1 MIGLDELI
9 LEAGKTHVSP
19 PREDQSL
26 LERLR
31 DPRVLARAKEL
42 LHSEDRDRRR
52 KSILCIERIGYALRD
67 QETAE
72 LLLHHADATKDKYE
86 AATALDGLKRLDPPQ
101 PLPPEPL
108 LRLAR
113 RPEWLVWQSAIQ
125 CLHLAPADRV
135 EPALFERLDADRYG
149 LADVAYELRYMR
161 SEESIHALE
170 RLLSHASIDVRCVSL
185 DSLGERLGEGVL
197 PYARRLAAGR
207 RWEEKLWA
215 EAWLG
220 RFGDTEDVTFMADRL
235 RRLVSGSRQIEC
247 HPPEVSYVVPFLLRQ
262 EGDSRAR
269 AALDAIRRRPER
281 LLENEREWLEE
292 QAPEVLTSP

>member
-1 MIGLDELI
+1 MTGLDELI
-9 LEAGKTHVSP
+9 AEAGVTHVIP

-42 LHSEDRDRRR
+42 LHSENGDRRTEA
-52 KSILCIERIGYALRD
+52 ILCIERIGYALRD
-67 QETAE
+67 QETTE
-72 LLLHHADATKDKYE
+72 LLLHHADATKDRYE
-86 AATALDGLKRLDPPQ
+86 AETALDGLKHLDPPL

-113 RPEWLVWQSAIQ
+113 RPEWLVWQSAIR

-149 LADVAYELRYMR
+149 LVDVAYELRYMR
-161 SEESIHALE
+161 SEESIRALE
-170 RLLSHASIDVRCVSL
+170 RLLSHASLDVRCVSL
-185 DSLGERLGEGVL
+185 DSLGERLGKDVV

-220 RFGDTEDVTFMADRL
+220 RFGGAEDVPFMADRVK
-235 RRLVSGSRQIEC
+235 RIASGRRQIGC
-247 HPPEVSYVVPFLLRQ
+247 PHPRPLMSFPFSCATK
-262 EGDSRAR
+262 ETPGHG
-269 AALDAIRRRPER
+269 R
-281 LLENEREWLEE
+281 LLMPSGVARN
-292 QAPEVLTSP
+292 VS

>member
-1 MIGLDELI
+1 MTGLDELI
-9 LEAGKTHVSP
+9 TEAGQTHVIP

-31 DPRVLARAKEL
+31 DPRVLIRAKEL
-42 LHSEDRDRRR
+42 LHSENRDRRTEA
-52 KSILCIERIGYALRD
+52 ILCIERIGYALRD

-72 LLLHHADATKDKYE
+72 LLLQHADSTKDKYE
-86 AATALDGLKRLDPPQ
+86 VATALDGLKNLDPPQ
-101 PLPPEPL
+101 LLPPEPL

-113 RPEWLVWQSAIQ
+113 RPEWSVWQSAIR
-125 CLHLAPADRV
+125 CLHLAPADRA

-161 SEESIHALE
+161 SKESIRALE
-170 RLLSHASIDVRCVSL
+170 RLLSHASLDVRCVSL
-185 DSLGERLGEGVL
+185 GSLGERLGVGVV

-207 RWEEKLWA
+207 RWEEKLAA

-220 RFGDTEDVTFMADRL
+220 RFGDADDVPFMADRL
-235 RRLVSGSRQIEC
+235 RRLVSGKRQIEC
-247 HPPEVSYVVPFLLRQ
+247 HPPEVSDVVPFLLRHQ
-262 EGDSRAR
+262 GDSRAR

-281 LLENEREWLEE
+281 LLQNEREWLEE
-292 QAPEVLTSP
+292 QAPEVLTRN